1 MPAPEPR
8 FLVAVD
14 VVALTITDGILQV
27 AAVQRR
33 ANTACIDERRDGR
46 VTEVPRH
53 RSHHWALPGGQVE
66 ADLEGLEAAARREL
80 REETG
85 IEVAESD
92 LLQIGA
98 YGDLG
103 RDPRSVRTVSV
114 AFLAFQPSFGGQH
127 RAGSDAHHARFLP
140 VLDLLAAPNRL
151 EFDHERILLDGIQRV
166 RDLML
171 TTPVAT
177 NFCAEQFTITEL
189 REVYEVLWHEAYDLE
204 TSPAERLK
212 WATEI
217 RGWSSSDE
225 VRLLDQIGFS
235 SRGAALREAG
245 VGLTKV
251 FSQSLALSSPR
262 MTYQLAR
269 MDDEDLQKMT
279 RVMLRAARRKAPRR
293 PVLRKHLDPSNF
305 FRKVRDSGLI
315 TLVPSA
321 TRQTG
326 GEEGAGRPARLYR
339 AGPAVRLDP
348 PLRLTVKK
356 PRPTGESPR
365 RRPSP

>member
-1 MPAPEPR
+1 
-8 FLVAVD
+8 
-14 VVALTITDGILQV
+14 
-27 AAVQRR
+27 
-33 ANTACIDERRDGR
+33 
-46 VTEVPRH
+46 
-53 RSHHWALPGGQVE
+53 VE

-189 REVYEVLWHEAYDLE
+189 REVYEVLWHEAYDLK

-235 SRGAALREAG
+235 SRGAFRQQAAP
-245 VGLTKV
+245 TQIYK
-251 FSQSLALSSPR
+251 SLALSSPR
-262 MTYQLAR
+262 MSYQLAR
-269 MDDEDLQKMT
+269 MDDEDLQDMT
-279 RVMLRAARRKAPRR
+279 RVVLRAARKKTPRR

-305 FRKVRDSGLI
+305 FRKVWDIPGFIEKAPR
-315 TLVPSA
+315 TPP
-321 TRQTG
+321 RQTG
-326 GEEGAGRPARLYR
+326 GAKGVGRPARLYR

-356 PRPTGESPR
+356 PRRAGESPR

>member
-1 MPAPEPR
+1 MPAPTPR

-14 VVALTITDGILQV
+14 VVALTIADGILQV
-27 AAVQRR
+27 AAVQR
-33 ANTACIDERRDGR
+33 ASETACIDQRRNGR
-46 VTEVPRH
+46 VAEVPRDPA
-53 RSHHWALPGGQVE
+53 HHWALPGGQVE
-66 ADLEGLEAAARREL
+66 ADIEGLEAAARREL

-85 IEVAESD
+85 IEVAEAD

-103 RDPRSVRTVSV
+103 RDPRSVRTVAV
-114 AFLAFQPSFGGQH
+114 AYLAFQPRFGVP
-127 RAGSDAHHARFLP
+127 RAGSDADRARFLP

-166 RDLML
+166 RDLLL

-177 NFCAEQFTITEL
+177 NFCAEEFTITEL

-235 SRGAALREAG
+235 SRGASRRETAPAEIYE
-245 VGLTKV
+245 
-251 FSQSLALSSPR
+251 SLALSSPR

-269 MDDEDLQKMT
+269 MDDEDLQKVA
-279 RVMLRAARRKAPRR
+279 RVMLRAARKKAPRR
-293 PVLRKHLDPSNF
+293 PVLRKALDPSNF
-305 FRKVRDSGLI
+305 FRKVDAIPGFIER
-315 TLVPSA
+315 VPHA
-321 TRQTG
+321 QRRTG
-326 GEEGAGRPARLYR
+326 GHEGVGRPAQLFR
-339 AGPAVRLDP
+339 AGGATRLEP
-348 PLRLTVKK
+348 PLRLEVKK
-356 PRPTGESPR
+356 ARPTRPGAR
-365 RRPSP
+365 RRPQG

>member
-1 MPAPEPR
+1 MPTPAPR

-27 AAVQRR
+27 AAVQRS
-33 ANTACIDERRDGR
+33 ADTACIDQRRNGR

-53 RSHHWALPGGQVE
+53 PRHHWALPGGQVE
-66 ADLEGLEAAARREL
+66 ADLEGLEAAACREL

-114 AFLAFQPSFGGQH
+114 AFLAFQPSFGVP
-127 RAGSDAHHARFLP
+127 RAGSDAHRARFLP

-204 TSPAERLK
+204 TSPAERLE

-225 VRLLDQIGFS
+225 VRLLDQIGLS
-235 SRGAALREAG
+235 SRGAVRREAAP
-245 VGLTKV
+245 TEIYE
-251 FSQSLALSSPR
+251 SLALSSPG
-262 MTYQLAR
+262 MSYQLAR
-269 MDDEDLQKMT
+269 MDDEDLQDMA
-279 RVMLRAARRKAPRR
+279 RIVLRAARRKAPRR

-305 FRKVRDSGLI
+305 FRKVESIPGFIER
-315 TLVPSA
+315 VPRA
-321 TRQTG
+321 VRQTG
-326 GEEGAGRPARLYR
+326 GVEGVGRPAQLFR

-348 PLRLTVKK
+348 PLRLEVKK
-356 PRPTGESPR
+356 ARPTKAATS
-365 RRPSP
+365 RRPSR

>member
-1 MPAPEPR
+1 MTAPEPR

-27 AAVQRR
+27 AAVQRGQPDET
-33 ANTACIDERRDGR
+33 TACIDERRDGR
-46 VTEVPRH
+46 VTEVPRQPN
-53 RSHHWALPGGQVE
+53 HWALPGGQVK

-103 RDPRSVRTVSV
+103 RDPRSARTVSV
-114 AFLAFQPSFGGQH
+114 AFLAFQPSFGVP
-127 RAGSDAHHARFLP
+127 RAGSDAHRARFLP

-225 VRLLDQIGFS
+225 VRLLNQIGFS
-235 SRGAALREAG
+235 SRGAALREAAPAAIY
-245 VGLTKV
+245 
-251 FSQSLALSSPR
+251 QSLAFSSPR

-269 MDDEDLQKMT
+269 MDDEDLQKVT
-279 RVMLRAARRKAPRR
+279 RVMLRAARKKAPRR

-305 FRKVRDSGLI
+305 FRKVWDIPGFI
-315 TLVPSA
+315 TPVPSA
-321 TRQTG
+321 RRQTG

>member
-1 MPAPEPR
+1 MPAPTPR

-14 VVALTITDGILQV
+14 VVALTIDDGILQV

-53 RSHHWALPGGQVE
+53 PSHHWALPGGQVE

-85 IEVAESD
+85 IEVAEAD
-92 LLQIGA
+92 LRQIGA

-103 RDPRSVRTVSV
+103 RDPRSARTVSV

-166 RDLML
+166 RDQML

-235 SRGAALREAG
+235 SRSAFRQQAAP
-245 VGLTKV
+245 TQIYK
-251 FSQSLALSSPR
+251 SLALSSSR
-262 MTYQLAR
+262 MSYQLAR
-269 MDDEDLQKMT
+269 MDDEDLHDMT
-279 RVMLRAARRKAPRR
+279 RVVLRAARKKAPRR

-305 FRKVRDSGLI
+305 FRKVWDIPGFI
-315 TLVPSA
+315 EDVPHA
-321 TRQTG
+321 RRQTG
-326 GEEGAGRPARLYR
+326 GAKGAGRPARLYR

-356 PRPTGESPR
+356 PRPTEGNGPT
-365 RRPSP
+365 RPSR